1 MPKLLERPWRYRVI
15 ALVGML
21 LALLI
26 VTLAP
31 QHFSELTDWGYLYA
45 TENFSHG
52 RLVINDSLHR
62 EQVTMVEEQGSE
74 LVNYVRVGDNW
85 AFEKA
90 PGYVFYLV
98 PFYLLHLPKLGN
110 TLLALGLVAI
120 TYLLLARLKDEKVA
134 VIGLLLLIFTPA
146 CLSMWQRFFMD
157 SFAAL
162 AFSGMGGGLYL
173 YYNLERARLKPFA
186 GGFILF
192 MAALL
197 LGWSVMVRYSN
208 ALIVLV
214 FGLHFLISR
223 AWGWE
228 RDQRRFI
235 LQEGLYFGLG
245 TLIPL
250 LLVMSYQQVV
260 FGSPFLTGYHFSH
273 SATFAWNPI
282 LNWTGGLIIHNNLR
296 DLWVPLLVGYPLLL
310 TALPAMGIILF
321 QKIRPRLPGKRQPI
335 SGDPWPELDRGSLI
349 LIFGWILAVFGF
361 YVMYQQTAIQ
371 MATRMPFMTLIRYYL
386 PAALPLT
393 LLAAPV
399 LARLSRRLLFSI
411 VMTAIFL
418 GLCFYMQS
426 SLTQNITGEP
436 ETALLLYLGLKF
448 PKGGKVS

>member
-15 ALVGML
+15 ALTGML

-26 VTLAP
+26 VSLAP

-45 TENFSHG
+45 AENFSHG
-52 RLVINDSLHR
+52 RLVINDSLYS
-62 EQVTMVEEQGSE
+62 EQATVVEEQGSE
-74 LVNYVRVGDNW
+74 LVNYVRVGDEW

-134 VIGLLLLIFTPA
+134 VIGLLLLVFTPA

-173 YYNLERARLKPFA
+173 YYNLERSKLKPFM

-208 ALIVLV
+208 ALIALV

-228 RDQRRFI
+228 RNRRRFI
-235 LQEGLYFGLG
+235 LLEGLYFGLG

-250 LLVMSYQQVV
+250 LLIMGYQQVV
-260 FGSPFLTGYHFSH
+260 FGSPFLTGYHFSQ
-273 SATFAWNPI
+273 TVIFAWNPTW
-282 LNWTGGLIIHNNLR
+282 NWTGRLIIHHNLR
-296 DLWVPLLVGYPLLL
+296 DLWVPLLVGYPLLMA
-310 TALPAMGIILF
+310 ALPAMGIIF
-321 QKIRPRLPGKRQPI
+321 YQKVRARLPGNSQPI
-335 SGDPWPELDRGSLI
+335 PGDPWPELEWGSLI
-349 LIFGWILAVFGF
+349 LIFGWLLAVFGF
-361 YVMYQQTAIQ
+361 YVMYQQTAMQI
-371 MATRMPFMTLIRYYL
+371 ATRLPFMTLVRYYL
-386 PAALPLT
+386 PAALPLV

-399 LARLSRRLLFSI
+399 LARLPTRLLFSI
-411 VMTAIFL
+411 VITAIGL

-426 SLTQNITGEP
+426 SLIQSTS
-436 ETALLLYLGLKF
+436 ETAAGLLLCLGLKF
-448 PKGGKVS
+448 PKGGAAS